1 MLFSRFFLPSN
12 SGFPGDLWSYDYAKD
27 DYYVC
32 PEPDVHVLQ
41 INPHV
46 HKALILASDGLWNML
61 RPQDAIGC
69 VQDVER
75 EMEKRWFKTK
85 VYLNRKPKWTG
96 GG

>member
-1 MLFSRFFLPSN
+1 M
-12 SGFPGDLWSYDYAKD
+12 PGDLWSYDYAKD

-46 HKALILASDGLWNML
+46 HKVLILASDGLWNML
-61 RPQDAIGC
+61 RPQDAVGC

-75 EMEKRWFKTK
+75 EMERRWFKTK
-85 VYLNRKPKWTG
+85 VSARDTMCARTTRMMG
-96 GG
+96 ERDIVS